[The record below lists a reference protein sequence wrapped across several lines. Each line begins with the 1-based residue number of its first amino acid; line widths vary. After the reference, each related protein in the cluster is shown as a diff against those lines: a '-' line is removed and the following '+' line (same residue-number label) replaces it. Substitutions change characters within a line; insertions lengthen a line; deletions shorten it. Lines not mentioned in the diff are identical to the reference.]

1 MDNAVGDIRGGCKTL
16 ENGLESAYKSLN
28 EGNTVA
34 TINFYGQP
42 PRLYRYRALEH
53 FEREIDAIVNGYVFC
68 SAFTAL
74 NDPMEGLFSSSR
86 RLRENE
92 DYRAIRQSI
101 VQNKSQ
107 IGMCSFSEVR
117 NHELM
122 WAHYADQFSG
132 VCVSYSFSKLQRFLP
147 DNVSFV
153 RMFYD
158 ETEPIVHS
166 THIAHSDLA
175 KMVLSYKNHRWLYE
189 REWRM
194 FAPEQGNVHYRDTAC
209 VTTVYLGSRIS
220 EAHRRGITDRLKE
233 SGIRTRCMS
242 INKYSISFETN
253 S

>member
-1 MDNAVGDIRGGCKTL
+1 
-16 ENGLESAYKSLN
+16 
-28 EGNTVA
+28 
-34 TINFYGQP
+34 
-42 PRLYRYRALEH
+42 
-53 FEREIDAIVNGYVFC
+53 
-68 SAFTAL
+68 
-74 NDPMEGLFSSSR
+74 
-86 RLRENE
+86 
-92 DYRAIRQSI
+92 
-101 VQNKSQ
+101 
-107 IGMCSFSEVR
+107 MCSFSEVR

-132 VCVSYSFSKLQRFLP
+132 VCVSYSFSKLQRLLP

-158 ETEPIVHS
+158 ETEPTVHS
-166 THIAHSDLA
+166 TRKRHGDLA

-194 FAPEQGNVHYRDTAC
+194 FAPERGEVRYRDTAC

-220 EAHRRGITDRLKE
+220 EAHRKVITDRLSE
-233 SGIRTRCMS
+233 SGIRTRSMS